1 MELERKWEKLRAEYA
16 TIPPMDLSYLI
27 KVFLIAI
34 LYFLAGNISVAIS
47 PENSI
52 VTIIVFSAEGIA
64 LASAILFGKRIWIAV
79 LIGQFLLA
87 YHNHMAWEPSL
98 GIAIV
103 NSLEAILAV
112 IFFKKF
118 KLNVNLSTFRDV
130 FWFIVIIV
138 FILQPFSTLLGN
150 LVLVFF
156 DVIKPSEYLNSS
168 FFWFIGNIMGQL
180 LIAPMILLM
189 YSHIRK
195 KDVYSILFV
204 TFASILLS
212 YLFLEVYPITN
223 SLLLLGLTIFITLF
237 LSYQMGVHYGAFA
250 TVIIAFVSLY
260 LTHNGIGVFIEGLPI
275 DNIINL
281 NSYFLFQILLVLL
294 FGTLLSEKKNQ
305 AKNLKILVKK
315 EVQKNKEQQF
325 HMLQR
330 NRLSLKGEMIS
341 MIAHQWKQPLNNLSL
356 INQMLIFQY
365 EDGKLDDNAISEF
378 EKDSTKQIKQMSQT
392 ISDFTNFFSPEVNT
406 REFYL
411 KDVVEQSLEFLRP
424 ILQKEGIVIHLDMK
438 CKTDILLKGYPNE
451 LGQMIINIL
460 NNAKDALIEC
470 QIENKM
476 VWVNAERVKNQIH
489 LSIEDN
495 GGGIPLDVMG
505 KIFDPYF
512 STKAKNGTGLG
523 LYMSKMII
531 EEHMNGQL
539 LVSNSN
545 HGARFEIIL
554 PTSTVC

>member
-1 MELERKWEKLRAEYA
+1 MN
-16 TIPPMDLSYLI
+16 LSYLTHTS
-27 KVFLIAI
+27 FIAL
-34 LYFLAGNISVAIS
+34 LYFLAGSLSLAIS
-47 PENSI
+47 PDNNI

-64 LASAILFGKRIWIAV
+64 LASAILYGKRVWIAI
-79 LIGQFLLA
+79 LIGQFFLS
-87 YHNHMAWEPSL
+87 YHNGMAWEPSL
-98 GIAIV
+98 GIGII
-103 NSLEAILAV
+103 NSMEAILAV
-112 IFFKKF
+112 IFFR
-118 KLNVNLSTFRDV
+118 KLRLNKDLSTFRDV
-130 FWFIVIIV
+130 FWLIIIIL
-138 FILQPFSTLLGN
+138 FILQPFSALLGN
-150 LVLVFF
+150 LILVTFNIIETSKYF
-156 DVIKPSEYLNSS
+156 NSS

-180 LIAPMILLM
+180 LIAPMLLLV
-189 YSHIRK
+189 YTNIRK
-195 KDVYSILFV
+195 KDIYKLFIVAFVSIF
-204 TFASILLS
+204 LS

-223 SLLLLGLTIFITLF
+223 PLLLLGLTIFFTLF
-237 LSYQMGVHYGAFA
+237 LSYEKGVHYGAFA

-260 LTHNGIGVFIEGLPI
+260 LTHNGIGVFIEDTPL

-294 FGTLLSEKKNQ
+294 FGTLLSDMKNQ

-315 EVQKNKEQQF
+315 EVEKNKEQQF
-325 HMLQR
+325 HMLQQ

-365 EDGKLDDNAISEF
+365 EDGDLDNKAIEEF
-378 EKDSTKQIKQMSQT
+378 DKDSSKQIQQMSQT
-392 ISDFTNFFSPEVNT
+392 ISDFTNFFSPEVNI

-411 KDVVEQSLEFLRP
+411 KEVVQQSLDFLRP
-424 ILQKEGIVIHLDMK
+424 ILVKENIDIHIRMK
-438 CKTDILLKGYPNE
+438 CETSILIQGFPNE

-460 NNAKDALIEC
+460 NNAKDVLIER
-470 QIENKM
+470 QIENPKI
-476 VWVNAERVKNQIH
+476 WVGAERVQNQIH

-495 GGGIPLDVMG
+495 GGGIPFNVMG

-531 EEHMNGQL
+531 EEHMDGQL
-539 LVSNSN
+539 LVSNTD

-554 PTSTVC
+554 FTKALC

>member
-1 MELERKWEKLRAEYA
+1 MNHN
-16 TIPPMDLSYLI
+16 YLTQTFFI
-27 KVFLIAI
+27 ALI
-34 LYFLAGNISVAIS
+34 YFLAGNLSLSIS
-47 PENSI
+47 PDNSI
-52 VTIIVFSAEGIA
+52 VTIVVFSAEGIA
-64 LASAILFGKRIWIAV
+64 LASAILYGKRIWIAI
-79 LIGQFLLA
+79 LIGQFFLS
-87 YHNHMAWEPSL
+87 YYNGMEWQPSL

-103 NSLEAILAV
+103 NSVEAILAV
-112 IFFKKF
+112 IFFRKF
-118 KLNVNLSTFRDV
+118 KLNKNLSTFRDV
-130 FWFIVIIV
+130 FWLIIIIL
-138 FILQPFSTLLGN
+138 FILQPFSALVGN
-150 LVLVFF
+150 SILVTFN
-156 DVIKPSEYLNSS
+156 IIEPSEYFNSS

-189 YSHIRK
+189 YTNISK
-195 KDVYSILFV
+195 KDTHKILLVASVSI
-204 TFASILLS
+204 ILS
-212 YLFLEVYPITN
+212 YLFLEVYPIGN
-223 SLLLLGLTIFITLF
+223 PLLLLGLTIFFTLF
-237 LSYQMGVHYGAFA
+237 LSYHKGVHYGAFA

-260 LTHNGIGVFIEGLPI
+260 LTHNGIGVFIEGNPI

-294 FGTLLSEKKNQ
+294 FGTLLSDMKDQ
-305 AKNLKILVKK
+305 AKKLKILVQK
-315 EVQKNKEQQF
+315 EVEKNKEQQF

-365 EDGKLDDNAISEF
+365 EDGELNDKAIKEF
-378 EKDSTKQIKQMSQT
+378 DADSTKQIKQMSQT
-392 ISDFTNFFSPEVNT
+392 ISDFTNFFSPEVST

-411 KDVVEQSLEFLRP
+411 KEIVQQSLDFLRP
-424 ILQKEGIVIHLDMK
+424 ILVKENINIHLEMK
-438 CKTDILLKGYPNE
+438 CETGILIQGYPNE

-460 NNAKDALIEC
+460 NNAKDVLIERD
-470 QIENKM
+470 IENRKI
-476 VWVNAERVKNQIH
+476 WVKAERVKNQIH

-495 GGGIPLDVMG
+495 GGGIPMNVIG

-539 LVSNSN
+539 LVSNSD
-545 HGARFEIIL
+545 HGAKFEIIL
-554 PTSTVC
+554 LTKITC